1 MALARAHTHTHLQQT
16 PWLRV
21 GRGALAKPP
30 VCMNLAV
37 VQVAGVFGGKR
48 RSAPES
54 LGCEHAGCVK
64 EREGDEESKGG
75 GGVGEGDGG
84 MGGEGGGGQH
94 GGAAPGP

>member
-1 MALARAHTHTHLQQT
+1 MLLLLCDRLLLEFT
-16 PWLRV
+16 P
-21 GRGALAKPP
+21 P
-30 VCMNLAV
+30 
-37 VQVAGVFGGKR
+37 Q
-48 RSAPES
+48 
-54 LGCEHAGCVK
+54 GCVK